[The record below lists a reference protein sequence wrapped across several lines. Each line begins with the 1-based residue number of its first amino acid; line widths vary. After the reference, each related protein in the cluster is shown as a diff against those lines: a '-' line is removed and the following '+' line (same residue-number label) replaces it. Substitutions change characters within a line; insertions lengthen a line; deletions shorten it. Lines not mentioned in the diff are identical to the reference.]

1 MTLLTNKPKGDV
13 QEPVDTELVHDNQRL
28 IGNQPDCAGGCP
40 DRPRYLARFLGP
52 IASKN

>member
-28 IGNQPDCAGGCP
+28 IAISLIV
-40 DRPRYLARFLGP
+40 LAVALIGLG
-52 IASKN
+52 IWLVFWGL